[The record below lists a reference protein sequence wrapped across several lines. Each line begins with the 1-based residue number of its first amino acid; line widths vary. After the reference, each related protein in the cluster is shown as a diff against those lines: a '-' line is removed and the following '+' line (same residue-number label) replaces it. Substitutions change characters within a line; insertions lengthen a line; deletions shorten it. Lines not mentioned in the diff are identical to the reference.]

1 MILSNVGEEP
11 IFRAWALHVYLSS
24 GTCYEVNTKQGCS
37 SIVHKHNI

>member
-11 IFRAWALHVYLSS
+11 IFRAWALYLSS

-37 SIVHKHNI
+37 SIVHKHSL